1 MTDDEEITRRLVPP
15 PHDFWVFA
23 YGSLMWNPEF
33 PHQEVRAAR
42 LLGYHRA
49 FCVYSHHYRGTRE
62 RPGLVLGLDR
72 GGSCLGRAYKV
83 RAADGAE
90 AAAILDEREMRGGVY
105 DPRWVEVR
113 FADHSRAQAYAYVV
127 DRRHP
132 HYAGRLELHALTE
145 VITHAAGERGSN
157 IDYLVNTVRHLD
169 ELGIVES
176 ALHELLDTVL
186 GRIAQPAPEGGGR
199 S

>member
-1 MTDDEEITRRLVPP
+1 MTDYEDITKRLVPP

-33 PHQEVRAAR
+33 PHQGVRPAR

-90 AAAILDEREMRGGVY
+90 AAAILDERERRGGVY

-113 FADHSRAQAYAYVV
+113 FADHRRAQAYA
-127 DRRHP
+127 
-132 HYAGRLELHALTE
+132 
-145 VITHAAGERGSN
+145 
-157 IDYLVNTVRHLD
+157 
-169 ELGIVES
+169 
-176 ALHELLDTVL
+176 
-186 GRIAQPAPEGGGR
+186 
-199 S
+199 